1 MVFQRMG
8 SIGDRARQRVGPIFG
23 VYATQK
29 RSNQY
34 GRNQVANVVNLL
46 RLGRDF
52 LSKGNTRDLSLGI
65 EYWPP
70 AVSWIDG
77 AVHLNGNNA
86 VVEVNSRDDS
96 LRDTNGPSSSGE
108 PYHVYRLLEGRKFRR
123 KFQAL
128 GSLSTLRFLVGFCF
142 GAAFGTPKELF
153 AIGLSQYLE
162 ECEIDVGCV
171 TDDLC
176 RESPGRSMRSYTNIN
191 GGLDH
196 VGIGE
201 QSFLVNHKS
210 RPGAFGLSRPLPGL
224 ESVPL
229 HLCHLHATDAVAL
242 NAHKVVKA
250 VAVNA

>member
-1 MVFQRMG
+1 MG

-29 RSNQY
+29 CSNQY
-34 GRNQVANVVNLL
+34 GRNQIANVVNLL
-46 RLGRDF
+46 RLCRYF
-52 LSKGNTRDLSLGI
+52 LSKGNPRYLPLGV
-65 EYWPP
+65 ECRPP

-77 AVHLNGNNA
+77 AVHLNGNNS

-108 PYHVYRLLEGRKFRR
+108 SHHVYRLLEGRKFRR

-142 GAAFGTPKELF
+142 FAAFGTAKKLF

-162 ECEIDVGCV
+162 ECEIDVRCV

-176 RESPGRSMRSYTNIN
+176 RESPRRPMGPYTNVN

-196 VGIGE
+196 VRVGE

-210 RPGAFGLSRPLPGL
+210 RPGAFGLSRSLPGL
-224 ESVPL
+224 ESIPL
-229 HLCHLHATDAVAL
+229 HLCHLHTTDAVAL